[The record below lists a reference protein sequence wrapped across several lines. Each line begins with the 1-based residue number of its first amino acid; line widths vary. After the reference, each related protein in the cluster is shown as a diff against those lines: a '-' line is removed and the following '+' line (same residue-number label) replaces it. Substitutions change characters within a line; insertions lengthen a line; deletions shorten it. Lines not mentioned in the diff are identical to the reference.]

1 MVSPF
6 SFYRD
11 GRSGADFSKDVAAA
25 VEVDARVNG
34 ERDVAHARVDPAV
47 GGFGRVG
54 KCADGESGV
63 VD

>member
-1 MVSPF
+1 MSPF
-6 SFYRD
+6 SGYCDD
-11 GRSGADFSKDVAAA
+11 GSGADFSENVAAA
-25 VEVDARVNG
+25 VKVDARING

-47 GGFGRVG
+47 GGFGGVG